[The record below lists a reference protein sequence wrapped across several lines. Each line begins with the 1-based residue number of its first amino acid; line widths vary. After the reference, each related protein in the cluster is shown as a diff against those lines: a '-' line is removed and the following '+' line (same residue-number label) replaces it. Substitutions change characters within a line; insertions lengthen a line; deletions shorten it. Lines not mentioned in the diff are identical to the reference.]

1 MSNCLRCLIMN
12 RESHFANRKTFRSGR
27 STSVSYEPFHNRWRT
42 LWSKCLI
49 LTHRCYVRWATQ
61 IWNTRFSMAEKQLF
75 LGLPKTCELSAGA
88 CGRYT
93 GVCTDATDQRCNVAL
108 ELLPVA
114 DLRFTASG
122 HFSFTGLFQ
131 IMKQFYWLPKVHPI
145 EMMISQSLDMIAQ

>member
-1 MSNCLRCLIMN
+1 
-12 RESHFANRKTFRSGR
+12 
-27 STSVSYEPFHNRWRT
+27 
-42 LWSKCLI
+42 
-49 LTHRCYVRWATQ
+49 
-61 IWNTRFSMAEKQLF
+61 MAEKQLF

-131 IMKQFYWLPKVHPI
+131 IMKQFYWLTKVHPI